1 MKNARARMFGLKNS
15 QTAPD
20 PVLDSELMNVAGR
33 YGRFKISDSSKV
45 GKEGEPFVDAPVEL
59 QVIKVP
65 TTYDSGFRLKC
76 TEWLNHP
83 LTEIFMIILT
93 IIALYITDSNQV
105 LGTSDGDIY
114 VQYFCLFI
122 MFVFFVELVML
133 SYSKEGYFLK
143 DTYFW
148 LDLLACA
155 SMLGDIPAVVMASII
170 PSGMV
175 AAKAGRAGRAARA
188 GTRAGRI
195 VRLVRLTRLM
205 RLTKLVRIGR
215 VFAAVTD
222 EVTVSERAN
231 KSGELSVRRMSSMV
245 ELAERFKSAR
255 MEQGKNTVAA
265 SMVEMTISK
274 VIVGILLMLFVMSM
288 LEVLKVD
295 NADENSLNQI
305 YTVVSMGL
313 LSSANITT
321 IIDEYFIQ
329 QPACIYLRVN
339 EVIYSN
345 RWDKFDD
352 QRSQELAYLFLPIDP
367 PDSIVISAPGLFE
380 EAKVEAWYDNKD
392 SEDIMANVNIF
403 TTTFVIALLLGWM
416 YMFHTNAKHFA
427 QRIAVPLQKIGADMS
442 KVSRL
447 EFLDFDQKI
456 SSNMLEIQYIQQAF
470 YKMKNA
476 INSFSKYVPRE
487 IVLNMT
493 LHKKMAKLGV
503 MPRQISIF
511 FSDIAG
517 FTTICEKLEPNEVL
531 KMLSEYFTAMS
542 KVIVETE
549 GILLEFIG
557 DAILAI
563 WNAPYDVTDHAVA
576 CISATLRMQQ
586 ELETLRV
593 QWKEQGYPEIHI
605 RCGVHTDSVFV
616 GNLGAPE
623 RMKYGVMG
631 DGVNLASRLE
641 ELNKRYG
648 TKNLI
653 SDKTFAC
660 DRVSEM
666 FILRHVDRVV
676 VKGRSKSTDL
686 YEVCGFEHER
696 IDKKILNFNKLY
708 EEGMKLYFKMEFSD
722 AFNKFDEAKLLRE
735 AEGDESC
742 SLLQGRCVAY
752 MDEPPAEGWDGSSV
766 LTSK

>member
-1 MKNARARMFGLKNS
+1 
-15 QTAPD
+15 
-20 PVLDSELMNVAGR
+20 
-33 YGRFKISDSSKV
+33 
-45 GKEGEPFVDAPVEL
+45 
-59 QVIKVP
+59 
-65 TTYDSGFRLKC
+65 
-76 TEWLNHP
+76 
-83 LTEIFMIILT
+83 
-93 IIALYITDSNQV
+93 
-105 LGTSDGDIY
+105 
-114 VQYFCLFI
+114 
-122 MFVFFVELVML
+122 
-133 SYSKEGYFLK
+133 
-143 DTYFW
+143 
-148 LDLLACA
+148 
-155 SMLGDIPAVVMASII
+155 
-170 PSGMV
+170 
-175 AAKAGRAGRAARA
+175 
-188 GTRAGRI
+188 
-195 VRLVRLTRLM
+195 
-205 RLTKLVRIGR
+205 
-215 VFAAVTD
+215 
-222 EVTVSERAN
+222 
-231 KSGELSVRRMSSMV
+231 
-245 ELAERFKSAR
+245 
-255 MEQGKNTVAA
+255 
-265 SMVEMTISK
+265 
-274 VIVGILLMLFVMSM
+274 
-288 LEVLKVD
+288 
-295 NADENSLNQI
+295 
-305 YTVVSMGL
+305 
-313 LSSANITT
+313 
-321 IIDEYFIQ
+321 
-329 QPACIYLRVN
+329 
-339 EVIYSN
+339 
-345 RWDKFDD
+345 
-352 QRSQELAYLFLPIDP
+352 
-367 PDSIVISAPGLFE
+367 
-380 EAKVEAWYDNKD
+380 
-392 SEDIMANVNIF
+392 
-403 TTTFVIALLLGWM
+403 
-416 YMFHTNAKHFA
+416 
-427 QRIAVPLQKIGADMS
+427 
-442 KVSRL
+442 
-447 EFLDFDQKI
+447 
-456 SSNMLEIQYIQQAF
+456 
-470 YKMKNA
+470 
-476 INSFSKYVPRE
+476 
-487 IVLNMT
+487 
-493 LHKKMAKLGV
+493 
-503 MPRQISIF
+503 
-511 FSDIAG
+511 
-517 FTTICEKLEPNEVL
+517 
-531 KMLSEYFTAMS
+531 MLSEYFTAMS

-722 AFNKFDEAKLLRE
+722 AFNKFDEAKSLRE

>member
-1 MKNARARMFGLKNS
+1 MFGQKQNKKEI
-15 QTAPD
+15 TANEEA
-20 PVLDSELMNVAGR
+20 VNVAGR
-33 YGRFKISDSSKV
+33 YGRFKLSEGSKI
-45 GKEGEPFVDAPVEL
+45 GKEGEPFVDAPVAREAL
-59 QVIKVP
+59 KIP
-65 TTYDSGFRLKC
+65 TKYDSGLRLQC
-76 TEWLNHP
+76 TEALNHP

-105 LGTSDGDIY
+105 LGSAESDIY

-133 SYSKEGYFLK
+133 SYSKEGYFLR

-231 KSGELSVRRMSSMV
+231 KEHSVRRMSSMV
-245 ELAERFKSAR
+245 ELAERFKTAR
-255 MEQGKNTVAA
+255 IEQGKNTVAA

-313 LSSANITT
+313 LSPHNITT
-321 IIDEYFIQ
+321 IIDEYFVQ
-329 QPACIYLRVN
+329 QPLCIYLRVN
-339 EVIYSN
+339 DIIYSN
-345 RWDKFDD
+345 RWDSFDD
-352 QRSQELAYLFLPIDP
+352 QRSQELSYLFLPVDP
-367 PDSIVISAPGLFE
+367 PEDIIISAPGKFE
-380 EAKVEAWYDNKD
+380 EAKVEAWYDSKD

-403 TTTFVIALLLGWM
+403 TTSFVIALLLGWM
-416 YMFHTNAKHFA
+416 YMFHKNARNFA

-447 EFLDFDQKI
+447 EFLDVTGDQQI

-542 KVIVETE
+542 KVIIETE

-563 WNAPYDVTDHAVA
+563 WNAPYDVNNHAVA

-586 ELETLRV
+586 ELVRLREE
-593 QWKEQGYPEIHI
+593 WSAQGYPEIHI

-616 GNLGAPE
+616 GNLGAPD

-653 SDKTFAC
+653 SDKTYGCA
-660 DRVSEM
+660 RVEEM
-666 FILRHVDRVV
+666 FVLRHVDRVV

-686 YEVCGFEHER
+686 YEVCGFAQEHL
-696 IDKKILNFNKLY
+696 DQKVLDFNKLY
-708 EEGMKLYFKMEFSD
+708 DEGMKLYFEREFSN
-722 AFNKFDEAKLLRE
+722 AFDKFDEAKSLKE
-735 AEGDESC
+735 SEEDESC
-742 SLLQGRCVAY
+742 SLLQSRCLAY
-752 MDEPPAEGWDGSSV
+752 MDEPPDKDWDGSSI